1 MSDKIKDIEDMI
13 LSYLYQ
19 KRVESPQSLMKI
31 KTAVNLEN
39 GTREVKILKPC
50 LGYLIEKQLIKKQ
63 VDRGNYKIDIKG
75 IEYME
80 GSKEEEVQN
89 DSNND

>member
-1 MSDKIKDIEDMI
+1 MSDKTKDIEDMI

-19 KRVESPQSLMKI
+19 KRTESPQSLMKI

-39 GTREVKILKPC
+39 GTREIKILKPC
-50 LGYLIEKQLIKKQ
+50 LANLIEKELIKKQ
-63 VDRGNYKIDIKG
+63 VDRGNYKIDVKG

-80 GSKEEEVQN
+80 S
-89 DSNND
+89 